1 MGPPTREEL
10 TVSVS
15 LHVIDEGAGPAVVLL
30 HGFPD
35 SSALWR
41 HQIPVLVEAGYRV
54 IAPDLRGFGA
64 SDKPASVDAYRLEA
78 SVADVLAILDQRGIE
93 RADVVGHDWGAGL
106 AWVLAARVPERV
118 HRLVVMSVGHPN
130 AGRPPSVAQ
139 REKSWYMLLFQ
150 FEDTAEALL
159 AQSDW
164 KLAREWLRGN
174 GDVDRYLVD
183 LARPGALTAALNWY
197 RANVSPEREVGA
209 PRAFP
214 EVRAQTLGL
223 WSSGDDYLL
232 EEQMVGSAEHV
243 TGGWSYARVDG
254 ASHWLQLDAPERV
267 NELLAAF
274 LREERPAGAEAPR

>member
-1 MGPPTREEL
+1 
-10 TVSVS
+10 
-15 LHVIDEGAGPAVVLL
+15 
-30 HGFPD
+30 
-35 SSALWR
+35 
-41 HQIPVLVEAGYRV
+41 
-54 IAPDLRGFGA
+54 
-64 SDKPASVDAYRLEA
+64 
-78 SVADVLAILDQRGIE
+78 
-93 RADVVGHDWGAGL
+93 
-106 AWVLAARVPERV
+106 
-118 HRLVVMSVGHPN
+118 
-130 AGRPPSVAQ
+130 
-139 REKSWYMLLFQ
+139 MLLFQ

-267 NELLAAF
+267 NELLASF
-274 LREERPAGAEAPR
+274 LREERPAGAAAPT